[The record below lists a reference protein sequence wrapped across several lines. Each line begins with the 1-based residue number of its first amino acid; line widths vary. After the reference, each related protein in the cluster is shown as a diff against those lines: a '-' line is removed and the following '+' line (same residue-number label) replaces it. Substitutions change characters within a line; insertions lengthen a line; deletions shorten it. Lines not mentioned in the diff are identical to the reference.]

1 VKNDPSVYGPA
12 GVYTFRIRGE
22 LFHLIGSLLP
32 VPPDQPA
39 FAQIYIFDS
48 DPQSQADRRMS
59 HYPGLL
65 DKPTLL
71 ALQNMVALHNPYF
84 EAFKMAS
91 ERLTQCEN
99 IALHLKTFDV
109 PRLDRRLYNQPTASE
124 IAVLMIGT
132 GEELTS
138 GSRDI
143 VLQSRHGSLR
153 RVSDLHSSY
162 CPLRY
167 PLLFPYG
174 EHGWN
179 LSMTHIRKFVTSA
192 WLSADD

>member
-1 VKNDPSVYGPA
+1 MKNDPSVYGPA

-59 HYPGLL
+59 HHPGLL
-65 DKPTLL
+65 DKLTLL
-71 ALQNMVALHNPYF
+71 ALQNMIAPHNPYF

-91 ERLTQCEN
+91 KRLTQYKN
-99 IALHLKTFDV
+99 IALHSKTLDV
-109 PRLDRRLYNQPTASE
+109 PHLDQCRYNHPTASE
-124 IAVLMIGT
+124 IAVLMIST

-138 GSRDI
+138 CSRNII
-143 VLQSRHGSLR
+143 VENRHGLLH
-153 RVSDLHSSY
+153 RVSGLHSSY
-162 CPLRY
+162 CPL
-167 PLLFPYG
+167 
-174 EHGWN
+174 
-179 LSMTHIRKFVTSA
+179 
-192 WLSADD
+192 